1 MPEYDNTNSGM
12 LSKNDRKTQDSHAE
26 YTGFLNVEG
35 VEYWLDGRVRE
46 AGPNARNPG
55 RKFFSLKLRRK
66 VPVAETPDIQFGNDG
81 TKPVQGAPA
90 GTRDGSGQGGGAQGA
105 SRGSQGAPDPL
116 DDLPF

>member
-1 MPEYDNTNSGM
+1 MTQYDNTNTGM

-81 TKPVQGAPA
+81 TKPAQAATA
-90 GTRDGSGQGGGAQGA
+90 GTRDYQA
-105 SRGSQGAPDPL
+105 
-116 DDLPF
+116 DDDGLIPF